1 MNVHLTLASRNAKT
15 GPIPVSTSSMESCP
29 SACPFN
35 SANAGGCYAESG
47 PLAIHWRKVTS
58 GASGDT
64 FATFLAKVESLPEG
78 QLWRHNQAGDLAGHG
93 DSLDVEALARLTRAN
108 KGRRGFTYT
117 HKPLASQEERDAIK
131 IANDNGFTVNLSG
144 NNLDHADSLYDLGI
158 APVVVVLPKDA
169 RESVTTPKG
178 RKVIVCPAVVRDDV
192 TCATCGICAKI
203 RKAVVGFPA
212 HGAGAKRAGKIA
224 SGN

>member
-1 MNVHLTLASRNAKT
+1 MYIHLTLSSRNAKT

-35 SANAGGCYAESG
+35 SVNAGGCYAESG

-58 GASGDT
+58 GASGNA
-64 FATFLAKVESLPEG
+64 FSAFLSQVRSLPDS
-78 QLWRHNQAGDLAGHG
+78 QLWRHNQAGDLAGRG
-93 DSLDVEALARLTRAN
+93 DSLDIEALAQLVEAN

-131 IANDNGFTVNLSG
+131 SANDNGFAVNLSA
-144 NNLDHADSLYDLGI
+144 NNLDHADSLYGLGI
-158 APVVVVLPKDA
+158 APVVVVLPKGA

-178 RKVIVCPAVVRDDV
+178 RKVIVCPAAIRDDV
-192 TCATCGICAKI
+192 TCASCGICAKM
-203 RKAVVGFPA
+203 RKAIVGFPA
-212 HGAGAKRAGKIA
+212 HGAGAKRAEKVA

>member
-1 MNVHLTLASRNAKT
+1 MFIHLTLSSRNAKT

-35 SANAGGCYAESG
+35 SANAGGCYAMSG

-58 GASGDT
+58 GASGNA
-64 FATFLAKVESLPEG
+64 FATFLSQVEGLPEG
-78 QLWRHNQAGDLAGHG
+78 QLWRHNQAGDLAGLG
-93 DSLDVEALARLTRAN
+93 DSLDVAALAQLVEAN
-108 KGRRGFTYT
+108 KGRKGFTYT
-117 HKPLASQEERDAIK
+117 HKPLISKEERAAIK
-131 IANDNGFTVNLSG
+131 GANDNGFTVNLSG

-178 RKVIVCPAVVRDDV
+178 RKVIVCPAAVRDDV
-192 TCATCGICAKI
+192 TCATCGICAKM
-203 RKAVVGFPA
+203 RKAIVGFPA
-212 HGAGAKRAGKIA
+212 HGTGAKRAGKVA